1 MPKFRALDII
11 AIIIIVGCF
20 ILRGLGVDS
29 VIEEILKV
37 VVYFYFGVRVS
48 EAMIARKEV
57 R

>member
-20 ILRGLGVDS
+20 VLRGLGVDS
-29 VIEEILKV
+29 VIDEILKV

-48 EAMIARKEV
+48 EAMIVRKEA

>member
-20 ILRGLGVDS
+20 VLRGLGVDS
-29 VIEEILKV
+29 VIDEILKV

-48 EAMIARKEV
+48 EAMIARKEA